1 MQEKQDDI
9 VFISSEINE
18 IFSTTEVKQ
27 SFTNESENP
36 IELSILFP
44 IIEKLTLSKF
54 VLTMDDKMIISKVLT
69 KEKAEE
75 KYNDAISSGNVGF
88 ISKYEENHKTYSVN
102 IGNLQPKKQIKLTS
116 VFIEKLTLQI

>member
-1 MQEKQDDI
+1 MKEKQDDI
-9 VFISSEINE
+9 VFITSEINE

-54 VLTMDDKMIISKVLT
+54 VVTMDNKMIISKVLT

-75 KYNDAISSGNVGF
+75 KYNDVVS
-88 ISKYEENHKTYSVN
+88 
-102 IGNLQPKKQIKLTS
+102 
-116 VFIEKLTLQI
+116 